1 MWTKKNR
8 SKKTFVGMLCETQ
21 NSVFHI
27 EKNIRF
33 PCSLYY
39 KKLTSH
45 K

>member
-1 MWTKKNR
+1 
-8 SKKTFVGMLCETQ
+8 MLCETQ

-39 KKLTSH
+39 KKLKSH
-45 K
+45 MIIKKKEVEES